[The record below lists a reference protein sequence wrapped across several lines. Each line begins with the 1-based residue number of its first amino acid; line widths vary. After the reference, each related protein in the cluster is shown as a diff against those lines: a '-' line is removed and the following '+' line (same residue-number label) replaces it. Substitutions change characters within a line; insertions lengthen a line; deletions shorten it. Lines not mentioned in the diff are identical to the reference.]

1 MKELARATSG
11 VMALVLCAASG
22 SLVQQIQINK
32 ENKTIA
38 ITTSDQAEAMADI
51 AVLTVGFHLYGKDQD
66 GTYADASKT
75 SNAVMT
81 AINAVG
87 IPKEAVESAEQSLS
101 PLEPNDDAD
110 KARYG
115 QGIRF
120 EFSQSW
126 HVTVPAEVVANI
138 LHVAITAGAN
148 DSGGIQWELKKD
160 DALEAEAA
168 KKALE
173 HARQIAAQMA
183 DGLGVKLGTLV
194 YASNQ
199 TPPRGILA
207 ALGLGGGGLL
217 NTESASLAGARKN
230 LAPLAISPERITKS
244 ATVYAVFAIE

>member
-1 MKELARATSG
+1 MKARYAVAIVLG
-11 VMALVLCAASG
+11 ALVWAGDAG
-22 SLVQQIQINK
+22 AQQIQINK

-38 ITTSDQAEAMADI
+38 ITTSDEAEALADT
-51 AVLTVGFHLYGKDQD
+51 AVLTVGFHIYGKDQD
-66 GTYADASKT
+66 STYADASRI
-75 SNAVMT
+75 SNDIMAALKAAGV
-81 AINAVG
+81 
-87 IPKEAVESAEQSLS
+87 PKEAIESAEQSLS
-101 PLEPNDDAD
+101 PLEQNNDAD
-110 KARYG
+110 KARFT

-126 HVTVPAEVVANI
+126 HVTVPAESVANV
-138 LHVAITAGAN
+138 LHIAIVSGAN
-148 DSGGIQWELKKD
+148 DSGGIEWQLKRD

-183 DGLGVKLGTLV
+183 EGLGVKLGTLV

-207 ALGLGGGGLL
+207 ALGLGGGVL
-217 NTESASLAGARKN
+217 NTTEATLGAVKKN
-230 LAPLAISPERITKS
+230 LAPLAISPERITKT

>member
-1 MKELARATSG
+1 MKLFRVRFLALAACLLCS
-11 VMALVLCAASG
+11 ALDA
-22 SLVQQIQINK
+22 QQIQINK

-38 ITTSDQAEAMADI
+38 ITTSDEAEALADT
-51 AVLTVGFHLYGKDQD
+51 AVLTVGFHIYGKDQD
-66 GTYADASKT
+66 GTYADASKV
-75 SNAVMT
+75 SNAIMDALKAAGV
-81 AINAVG
+81 
-87 IPKEAVESAEQSLS
+87 PKEAIESDDQSLN
-101 PLEPNDDAD
+101 PLDERDMTEKDRFD
-110 KARYG
+110 

-120 EFSQSW
+120 EFSQKW
-126 HVTVPAEVVANI
+126 KVTVPADAVASV

-148 DSGGIQWELKKD
+148 DSGSIDWELKKD

-183 DGLGVKLGTLV
+183 EGLGVKLGALV

-207 ALGLGGGGLL
+207 ALGLEGAQ
-217 NTESASLAGARKN
+217 TVETAMASVSRKKN
-230 LAPLAISPERITKS
+230 LAPLVISPERITKS

>member
-1 MKELARATSG
+1 MKVKYAVAMMLGASVWAGG
-11 VMALVLCAASG
+11 VGA
-22 SLVQQIQINK
+22 QQIQINK

-38 ITTSDQAEAMADI
+38 ITTSDQADALADT
-51 AVLTVGFHLYGKDQD
+51 AVLTVGFHIFGKDQD
-66 GTYADASKT
+66 GTYAEASRT
-75 SNAVMT
+75 SNAIMSALTV
-81 AINAVG
+81 AGV
-87 IPKEAVESAEQSLS
+87 PKEAIESAEQSLS
-101 PLEPNDDAD
+101 PLEPNGDTD
-110 KARYG
+110 KARYA

-126 HVTVPAEVVANI
+126 HVTVPAEGVANI
-138 LHVAITAGAN
+138 LHVAITSGAN

-160 DALEAEAA
+160 DSLEAEAA

-173 HARQIAAQMA
+173 HARQIASQMA
-183 DGLGVKLGTLV
+183 AGLGVKLGTLV

-207 ALGLGGGGLL
+207 GLGFGGVLQ
-217 NTESASLAGARKN
+217 TESASVGGAKRN

>member
-1 MKELARATSG
+1 MKVNRIANAALCTLLIVATGYS
-11 VMALVLCAASG
+11 
-22 SLVQQIQINK
+22 QQIQINK

-38 ITTSDQAEAMADI
+38 ITTGDQADAMADT

-66 GTYADASKT
+66 GTYAEASKT

-81 AINAVG
+81 AIRVAGV
-87 IPKEAVESAEQSLS
+87 PKEAVESAEQSLS
-101 PLEPNDDAD
+101 PLEPNDDSD
-110 KARYG
+110 KARYA

-126 HVTVPAEVVANI
+126 HVTVPAEAVANI

-148 DSGGIQWELKKD
+148 DSGGIEWELKKD

-183 DGLGVKLGTLV
+183 EGLGVKLGTLV

-199 TPPRGILA
+199 TPPRGIFA
-207 ALGLGGGGLL
+207 ALGLGGGGL
-217 NTESASLAGARKN
+217 NTSEATLGAVKKN
-230 LAPLAISPERITKS
+230 LAPLAISPERITKT

>member
-1 MKELARATSG
+1 MQARYVVAILLSVFGGLNAT
-11 VMALVLCAASG
+11 A
-22 SLVQQIQINK
+22 QQIQINK

-38 ITTSDQAEAMADI
+38 ITTSDQAETLADT
-51 AVLTVGFHLYGKDQD
+51 AVLTVGFHIYGKDQD
-66 GTYADASKT
+66 GAYADASKT
-75 SNAVMT
+75 SNAIMT
-81 AINAVG
+81 AVKAAGV
-87 IPKEAVESAEQSLS
+87 PKEAIESAEQSLN
-101 PLEPNDDAD
+101 PLEPNGDAD
-110 KARYG
+110 KARFA

-126 HVTVPAEVVANI
+126 HVTVPADAVANI
-138 LHVAITAGAN
+138 LHIAITAGAN

-183 DGLGVKLGTLV
+183 EGLGVKLGTLV

-207 ALGLGGGGLL
+207 ALGLGGGVL
-217 NTESASLAGARKN
+217 NTESAMAAAVKRN
-230 LAPLAISPERITKS
+230 LAPLAISPEHITKT